1 MEQWAQA
8 ELQATCSNLGSY
20 DGLKYQI
27 DPDSVECV
35 KDLIRFLRRDGENH
49 EIRRCLGE
57 IQVVQS
63 DLIHIL
69 RDHANNRELFD
80 VTLRLL
86 VNLTNPELLLFKEE
100 LPEDKET
107 RNFYMQIQNQR
118 HHYKQAFVDKDL
130 WAVLSK
136 TLGALLKKDWD
147 ERFEDDKLIIE
158 RILILVRNILQVPT
172 NIRAEKRT
180 EGDASLHDQILWVL
194 HQSGMQDLLLYI
206 ASSESEINYCLH
218 VLEIIS
224 LLFREQ
230 DPTSLARA
238 NLARSAEEKAA
249 DEDALAAARKMEA
262 EKAKVK
268 MKTTPSSRHSRFG
281 GSFVL
286 QNVKSISDR
295 NLIINKPLQ
304 GIESVDFDD
313 KKRGRRKAKN
323 TRTPDDGNVA
333 RRSTLSV
340 RMFLKEF
347 CTEFLMS
354 AYNQLMNVVKDA
366 LNRQK
371 AQQNDE
377 TYYLWAMKFFM
388 EFNRG
393 DNFRVSLVTET
404 MSRQTFHY
412 IQQQIDNYRDNFEH
426 EKKNRPKYLMWG
438 RRMHL
443 AIKAYQELLL
453 TLVHMEGSKDSTV
466 KEAGKILM
474 AGVFYEPEYRELCLQ
489 QLSTFNPD
497 RMSLGYL
504 TDLVHT
510 THVFLKLMEHM
521 SKGKHLMV
529 SKKTKVKKPKKKGD
543 ESKSGGGGGEGAKRM
558 GREEM
563 WELVSGELS
572 ATLQGRGEIPSDVV
586 PFDAASDVP
595 VEDQKEDAMKNLQ
608 KALIAKDAGKAVAL
622 LRAARAVWPEGDAFG
637 AADSEA
643 EEEFMA
649 LREILFA
656 DLGNDF
662 EPEQDNNAGQ
672 VEEEGE
678 EEMEEEEEEDQGAKF
693 YSVEQEFNYKVF
705 VARFAVK
712 NVITPFGVLFSNYA
726 KNSKSTNHAIIKMFH
741 RAAVEC
747 ELPALLFQATIFRVF
762 QKVWRDLATNSKDQS
777 LRELA
782 KFAKFILEKFMT
794 LAANN
799 KKMFIE
805 LLLWKTSREATE
817 IQEGYGTQAATKKQ
831 KANFWIAEDEEKL
844 TTIFQ
849 QVREMEAQNPSADML
864 DTIVSMFEHEGR
876 SRRQIGSKLKEL
888 GLIGSIK
895 EISKRPVGVSREWTE
910 EEIEK
915 VVELFNEFKDAE
927 NPAARIYE
935 QWKASG
941 LVKRSKGKLVD
952 KIMQLELCDDRAKL
966 GKIKKK
972 NRKPKEGE
980 DGYLTRK
987 SDSDSAMEDSSEGE
1001 AESGSE
1007 SSSDEEEVAEGVG
1020 IVEALKKVVEERKG
1034 ALEWLAGLLE
1044 DEAGDREEE
1053 DGEDVPILPLTEEA
1067 IKAVE
1072 DGDFQVVLE
1081 QCGLTKPL
1089 AGEQYWRIPGPVTA
1103 PVLKTRAS
1111 VIKMAMEGNWEME
1124 GIDQDHLK
1132 TSGKVKRKEKKKK
1145 KRKKRGGNKWLPF
1158 RRDENFV
1165 PLSTTSGT
1173 AKKSSTSAAKQDSD
1187 SEKNDENVDPEN
1199 KENEPV
1205 RKKTANQRKKL
1216 GGIDRSRIM
1225 RLLNDDSSDEDE
1237 ANKKDDSTSD
1247 EGVDD
1252 PTLEVVSKKKMPKK
1266 QKEKAPKKP
1275 RAKKMSKKAMS
1286 NEKKKKLNSSSEE
1299 DDDSAMRKE
1308 KQINADSSDD
1318 GDKDASIKK
1327 GKKKNAFE
1335 SDSSDDGVD
1344 DPTEPSESPKTNS
1357 SIKKGKKNT
1366 FDSDSSSDDGVMD
1379 PTQPSEAPI
1388 RNDDNTERNKKN
1400 SLDSDSDEDVPM
1412 VRKSN
1417 QKLAL
1422 DSDSEDDLKTNKS
1435 TKINSDSED
1444 EPANQKKATKINSD
1458 SDDEPANQKKAT
1470 KINSDSEDEPANRKK
1485 STNIDS
1491 DSEDDVADDK
1501 AASKNKSNNAKLATN
1516 MRSRSPSIDSRASR
1530 SRSRSLDDSRV
1541 SRSRSSSLSDDSRTN
1556 SPPRYVDAT
1565 LNDSRTNSPTRYV
1578 DATLNDSRFSRSRS
1592 RSVSPDAIPAKGVT
1606 PIIKAGTVSTPVAG
1620 KRSRRSVGTPASQG
1634 RKNKKARIDSSRKQ
1648 SQDSLELK
1656 LEETPGKK

>member
-1 MEQWAQA
+1 
-8 ELQATCSNLGSY
+8 
-20 DGLKYQI
+20 
-27 DPDSVECV
+27 
-35 KDLIRFLRRDGENH
+35 
-49 EIRRCLGE
+49 
-57 IQVVQS
+57 
-63 DLIHIL
+63 
-69 RDHANNRELFD
+69 
-80 VTLRLL
+80 
-86 VNLTNPELLLFKEE
+86 
-100 LPEDKET
+100 
-107 RNFYMQIQNQR
+107 
-118 HHYKQAFVDKDL
+118 
-130 WAVLSK
+130 
-136 TLGALLKKDWD
+136 
-147 ERFEDDKLIIE
+147 
-158 RILILVRNILQVPT
+158 
-172 NIRAEKRT
+172 
-180 EGDASLHDQILWVL
+180 
-194 HQSGMQDLLLYI
+194 
-206 ASSESEINYCLH
+206 
-218 VLEIIS
+218 
-224 LLFREQ
+224 
-230 DPTSLARA
+230 
-238 NLARSAEEKAA
+238 
-249 DEDALAAARKMEA
+249 
-262 EKAKVK
+262 
-268 MKTTPSSRHSRFG
+268 
-281 GSFVL
+281 
-286 QNVKSISDR
+286 
-295 NLIINKPLQ
+295 
-304 GIESVDFDD
+304 
-313 KKRGRRKAKN
+313 
-323 TRTPDDGNVA
+323 
-333 RRSTLSV
+333 
-340 RMFLKEF
+340 
-347 CTEFLMS
+347 
-354 AYNQLMNVVKDA
+354 
-366 LNRQK
+366 
-371 AQQNDE
+371 
-377 TYYLWAMKFFM
+377 
-388 EFNRG
+388 
-393 DNFRVSLVTET
+393 
-404 MSRQTFHY
+404 
-412 IQQQIDNYRDNFEH
+412 
-426 EKKNRPKYLMWG
+426 
-438 RRMHL
+438 
-443 AIKAYQELLL
+443 
-453 TLVHMEGSKDSTV
+453 
-466 KEAGKILM
+466 
-474 AGVFYEPEYRELCLQ
+474 
-489 QLSTFNPD
+489 
-497 RMSLGYL
+497 
-504 TDLVHT
+504 
-510 THVFLKLMEHM
+510 
-521 SKGKHLMV
+521 
-529 SKKTKVKKPKKKGD
+529 
-543 ESKSGGGGGEGAKRM
+543 
-558 GREEM
+558 
-563 WELVSGELS
+563 
-572 ATLQGRGEIPSDVV
+572 
-586 PFDAASDVP
+586 
-595 VEDQKEDAMKNLQ
+595 
-608 KALIAKDAGKAVAL
+608 
-622 LRAARAVWPEGDAFG
+622 
-637 AADSEA
+637 
-643 EEEFMA
+643 
-649 LREILFA
+649 
-656 DLGNDF
+656 
-662 EPEQDNNAGQ
+662 
-672 VEEEGE
+672 
-678 EEMEEEEEEDQGAKF
+678 
-693 YSVEQEFNYKVF
+693 
-705 VARFAVK
+705 
-712 NVITPFGVLFSNYA
+712 
-726 KNSKSTNHAIIKMFH
+726 MFH

-876 SRRQIGSKLKEL
+876 SRRQIGSKIKEL
-888 GLIGSIK
+888 GLIQSIK

-1001 AESGSE
+1001 DESGSE
-1007 SSSDEEEVAEGVG
+1007 SSSDEEVAEGVG

-1053 DGEDVPILPLTEEA
+1053 DGEDAPILPLTEEA
-1067 IKAVE
+1067 IQAVE

-1344 DPTEPSESPKTNS
+1344 DPTEPSESPKPNS

-1422 DSDSEDDLKTNKS
+1422 DSDSEDDLKTNKA
-1435 TKINSDSED
+1435 TNINSDSED
-1444 EPANQKKATKINSD
+1444 EPANQKKAS
-1458 SDDEPANQKKAT
+1458 
-1470 KINSDSEDEPANRKK
+1470 KINSDSEDEPAKK

-1501 AASKNKSNNAKLATN
+1501 AASKNKSNNAKLATD

-1530 SRSRSLDDSRV
+1530 SRSRSLEDSRV

-1634 RKNKKARIDSSRKQ
+1634 RKNKKARRDSSRKQ